1 MMRQLLLAVALANP
15 LASYAVEVSPVVA
28 IYSPSQKIGV
38 LSITNTD
45 SMPKTYQVFADA
57 WTVENGKQTRRE
69 TGDLRFAPSLIT
81 IQPGKRQVVRYLKTN
96 PADSE
101 QAYRIRVQ
109 EILDPE
115 VAKLPGLHQTVK
127 IDSPWFWRP
136 KGAQPQLSA
145 SWQGGSLLIQNTGS
159 ATAQL
164 TNLTAGS
171 EHKSGLVGYVL
182 PTEALKLPLKAKSP
196 PGSISVVVN
205 GVTQELA
212 VR

>member
-1 MMRQLLLAVALANP
+1 MRKLLLAIALAAP
-15 LASYAVEVSPVVA
+15 LASHAVEVSPVVA

-45 SMPKTYQVFADA
+45 STPKTYQVFADA

-69 TGDLRFAPSLIT
+69 TDDLRFAPSLIN

-145 SWQGGSLLIQNTGS
+145 SWQNGSLVVQNTGS

-164 TNLTAGS
+164 TNLTAGH
-171 EHKSGLVGYVL
+171 ENKNGLVGYVL
-182 PTEALKLPLKAKSP
+182 PAESFNLSLKATSP
-196 PGSISVVVN
+196 PGSIRVVVN
-205 GVTQELA
+205 GVVQELA

>member
-1 MMRQLLLAVALANP
+1 MRILLLAATLALP
-15 LASYAVEVSPVVA
+15 LASHAVEVSPVVA
-28 IYSPSQKIGV
+28 IYSPIQKIGV

-45 SMPKTYQVFADA
+45 STPKTYQVFADA
-57 WTVENGKQTRRE
+57 WVVENGKQTRRE
-69 TGDLRFAPSLIT
+69 TNDIRFAPSLVT
-81 IQPGKRQVVRYLKTN
+81 IQPGKRQVIRYLKSN
-96 PADSE
+96 PAASE

-145 SWQGGSLLIQNTGS
+145 SWQGGSLVIQNTGN

-164 TNLTAGS
+164 TNLTVGP
-171 EHKSGLVGYVL
+171 ENKNGLVGYVL
-182 PTEALKLPLKAKSP
+182 PTEALRLPLKAKYP
-196 PGSISVVVN
+196 PSSISVFVN
-205 GVTQELA
+205 GVVQELA

>member
-1 MMRQLLLAVALANP
+1 MRKLLLAIALATP
-15 LASYAVEVSPVVA
+15 LASHAVEVSPVVA

-45 SMPKTYQVFADA
+45 ATPKTYQVFADA
-57 WTVENGKQTRRE
+57 WTVENGKQERRKTE
-69 TGDLRFAPSLIT
+69 DIRFAPSLIT
-81 IQPGKRQVVRYLKTN
+81 IQPGKRQVIRYLKSN
-96 PADSE
+96 PADIE

-145 SWQGGSLLIQNTGS
+145 SWQGGSLVIHNTGS

-171 EHKSGLVGYVL
+171 DNKNGLVGYVL
-182 PTEALKLPLKAKSP
+182 PTEALRLPLKAKSP
-196 PGSISVVVN
+196 PSSISVVVN
-205 GVTQELA
+205 GVTQDLA

>member
-1 MMRQLLLAVALANP
+1 MRKLLLAATLALP
-15 LASYAVEVSPVVA
+15 LASHAVEVSPVVA

-45 SMPKTYQVFADA
+45 STPKTYQVFADA
-57 WTVENGKQTRRE
+57 WTIENGKQTRRE
-69 TGDLRFAPSLIT
+69 TDDIRFAPSLIT
-81 IQPGKRQVVRYLKTN
+81 VQPGKRQVIRYLKSN
-96 PADSE
+96 PAASE
-101 QAYRIRVQ
+101 QAYRIRIQ

-145 SWQGGSLLIQNTGS
+145 SWQGGSLVIQNTGS

-164 TNLTAGS
+164 TNLTAGP
-171 EHKSGLVGYVL
+171 ENRSGLVGYVL
-182 PTEALKLPLKAKSP
+182 PTEALELPLKAKSP
-196 PGSISVVVN
+196 PSAIRVVVN
-205 GVTQELA
+205 GVVQELA

>member
-1 MMRQLLLAVALANP
+1 MRKLLLAATLALP
-15 LASYAVEVSPVVA
+15 LASHAVEVSPVVA

-45 SMPKTYQVFADA
+45 STPKTYQVFADA
-57 WTVENGKQTRRE
+57 WTIENGKQTRRE
-69 TGDLRFAPSLIT
+69 TDDIRFAPSLIT
-81 IQPGKRQVVRYLKTN
+81 VQPGKRQVIRHLKTN
-96 PADSE
+96 PASIE
-101 QAYRIRVQ
+101 QAYRIRIQ

-145 SWQGGSLLIQNTGS
+145 SWQGGSLVIQNTGS

-164 TNLTAGS
+164 TNLTAGP
-171 EHKSGLVGYVL
+171 ENKNGLVGYVL
-182 PTEALKLPLKAKSP
+182 PTETLRLPLRAKSP
-196 PGSISVVVN
+196 PGSINVVVN